1 MGNLYDS
8 KDGWKDIQIE
18 DNVQIP
24 KGVTNYEDFYNYL
37 KISQY
42 IDEHPL
48 NLYTILDEQG
58 EVLTV
63 VKCTTSTFFAEKQL
77 NKYGITSKEHKEEIK
92 KRISYFKSLT
102 GIKSGLA
109 RKWRQGIVIGK
120 GSVLQ
125 HRETEL
131 LELFGT
137 LHTKDEI
144 HKIITQEWGWGGI
157 SPKTINDF
165 YSKNLTKIDLLR
177 NEYANKVD
185 DLVLTKKRGRLDKLS
200 TIFYVNYQRFEDTK
214 KIDYSRESRACLEQI
229 RKELEGERISL
240 DISGNIDISMSI
252 QASRT
257 IQDVTNIIPINMM
270 VLSLVAGKQG
280 IDPKNIISRLS
291 NSYYSNLN
299 GYSTSKVDDNET
311 VINISTANMDWD
323 LIKRKLAN
331 EEKNKKAQEVDFY
344 EVTEIEKA
352 QAETTKEKMI
362 RLLKERQED
371 LKSRI

>member
-1 MGNLYDS
+1 MNNLYDS
-8 KDGWKDIQIE
+8 KDGWKEIVIDEGIQP
-18 DNVQIP
+18 P
-24 KGVTNYEDFYNYL
+24 KGVTNYEDFYDYL
-37 KISQY
+37 KISKY

-48 NLYTILDEQG
+48 QIYTVIGDDG
-58 EVLTV
+58 EVLTE
-63 VKCTTSTFFAEKQL
+63 VKCTSSVFFVERQLEKF
-77 NKYGITSKEHKEEIK
+77 GVTSKEIKEEIN
-92 KRISYFKSLT
+92 KRVRLFKVLV

-109 RKWRQGIVIGK
+109 RKWRQGIMQGR

-137 LHTKDEI
+137 LHTKEEI

-177 NEYANKVD
+177 NEYANKTD

-200 TIFYVNYQRFEDTK
+200 TIFYVNYQKFETTQ

-240 DISGNIDISMSI
+240 DVTGLPDVSALI

-257 IQDVTNIIPINMM
+257 IQDITNIIPINMM
-270 VLSLVAGKQG
+270 VISLVAGKQG
-280 IDPKNIISRLS
+280 IDPTSLIGRLT

-299 GYSTSKVDDNET
+299 GYSNKGIQENDT
-311 VINISTANMDWD
+311 VINISTSNMDWD

-331 EEKNKKAQEVDFY
+331 EEKQSKAQEVDFY
-344 EVTEIEKA
+344 EVTP
-352 QAETTKEKMI
+352 KEKIVSETIKERMQRI
-362 RLLKERQED
+362 LKERQDD